1 MMHVHNCTQAYTM
14 SCTISTHLNYGNLSG
29 TVTYISLY
37 IYNYVHTGDIE
48 LQQSA
53 TEECNP
59 PKRQNGSVS
68 DSCNWSQSAEDVTE
82 EEDHPN
88 SCSVS
93 FTVPAERT
101 NTRGR

>member
-1 MMHVHNCTQAYTM
+1 MHVHNCTQAYTM
-14 SCTISTHLNYGNLSG
+14 SCTISTQLYYGNLSG

-68 DSCNWSQSAEDVTE
+68 DSCNWSRSAEAVTE